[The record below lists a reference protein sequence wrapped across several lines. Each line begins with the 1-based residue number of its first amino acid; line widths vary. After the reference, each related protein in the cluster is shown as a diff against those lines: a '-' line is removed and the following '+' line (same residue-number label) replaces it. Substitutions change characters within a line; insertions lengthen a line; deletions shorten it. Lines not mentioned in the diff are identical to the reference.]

1 MLNKWPI
8 LGIVIAVIGI
18 SSPAQ
23 QNQNSAKKHYKVS
36 QQAVSPAG
44 VPNPSPVSQESTV
57 IEEVSPK
64 EKPENFFRQA
74 FAPEFFS
81 NWILVLV
88 GIGAIVSAL
97 RTLGT
102 IRRQTQHIARQ
113 AASMRRQTTILRE
126 SVAAIKGQ
134 GKILERQTKAV
145 EDSVSLQKTLKRQWL
160 EYENWRI
167 EPRWDKSIGTDIR
180 ILFDIANNT
189 DMPLTI
195 QSITL
200 SVNLINTTTRARTD
214 IPPKGLHPVFLDVF
228 NFTQEQVHKFNHD
241 NLVLTFMGSVSYR
254 DAFRDDR
261 SQGISRIFMGGK
273 SGFTSTEGPGWI
285 PSEEEDEGQGN

>member
-1 MLNKWPI
+1 MAEIRQLLNDGTLYDVSIYMLDN
-8 LGIVIAVIGI
+8 
-18 SSPAQ
+18 PA
-23 QNQNSAKKHYKVS
+23 S
-36 QQAVSPAG
+36 
-44 VPNPSPVSQESTV
+44 VSQESTV
-57 IEEVSPK
+57 IEEGSPK
-64 EKPENFFRQA
+64 EKHEKFFRQS

-97 RTLGT
+97 CTLGV
-102 IRRQTQHIARQ
+102 IRRQTKHIARQ
-113 AASMRRQTTILRE
+113 AVSMRRQTTILRD
-126 SVAAIKGQ
+126 SVAAIKEQ

-145 EDSVSLQKTLKRQWL
+145 EGSVSLQKTLKRQWL

-167 EPRWDKSIGTDIR
+167 EPAWERSISTDIR
-180 ILFDIANNT
+180 ILFDISNNT

-200 SVNLINTTTRARTD
+200 SINLKNTTSDARID
-214 IPPKGLHPVFLDVF
+214 IPPKKSHPVSLDVDL
-228 NFTQEQVHKFNHD
+228 TREQVQNYIHD
-241 NLVLTFMGSVSYR
+241 NLVLTFMGAVSYR

-261 SQGISRIFMGGK
+261 SQGISRIFTGGK

-285 PSEEEDEGQGN
+285 PSEEEDED